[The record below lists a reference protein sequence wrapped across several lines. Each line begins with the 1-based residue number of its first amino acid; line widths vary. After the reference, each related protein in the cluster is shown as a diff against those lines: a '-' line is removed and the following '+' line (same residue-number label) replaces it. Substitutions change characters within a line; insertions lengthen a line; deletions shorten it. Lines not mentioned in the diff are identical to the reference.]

1 MTAPARRIPLD
12 RRVLVVRE
20 DRIDLRPER
29 GAVLWPLI
37 GLAIGLALFALVA
50 LFANDLSTTLLAVML
65 LAGLIFAPLSAMG
78 VIYSIIG
85 AAVVVERKKQ
95 SVRFQQGVLG
105 LGLGTYE
112 LVPFWKIEHIEVAD
126 FPLGDA
132 PSNLPRP
139 AFDLR
144 AWDIVLVKASGKRLS
159 IGQVVAANKDDLL
172 DEGFDRALDAAE
184 AIAALTDKPVVITA
198 AVEDESLQE
207 MAEPEGAEDGEP
219 TVSASEEPPRS
230 PLSRARERGR
240 G

>member
-1 MTAPARRIPLD
+1 MPEPARRIPLD

-37 GLAIGLALFALVA
+37 GFAIGLALFAAVA
-50 LFANDLSTTLLAVML
+50 LFASSLSTTLLAIML
-65 LAGLIFAPLSAMG
+65 IAGLIFAPLSAMG
-78 VIYSIIG
+78 VIYSIVG

-126 FPLGDA
+126 FPLCDA

-144 AWDIVLVKASGKRLS
+144 AWDIVLVKTSGKRLS
-159 IGQVVAANKDDLL
+159 IAQVVSANKDDLL

-184 AIAALTDKPVVITA
+184 AIAAMTDKSVAITA
-198 AVEDESLQE
+198 AIEDELAGDIAPDAQPD
-207 MAEPEGAEDGEP
+207 AAPHVDA
-219 TVSASEEPPRS
+219 PR
-230 PLSRARERGR
+230 
-240 G
+240 

>member
-1 MTAPARRIPLD
+1 MPAPTRRIPLD

-29 GAVLWPLI
+29 GAVLWPLT
-37 GLAIGLALFALVA
+37 GLAIGLGIFAIVA
-50 LFANDLSTTLLAVML
+50 LFANDLSATALALML
-65 LAGLIFAPLSAMG
+65 LPALIIAPLSAMG

-132 PSNLPRP
+132 PSHLPRP

-144 AWDIVLVKASGKRLS
+144 AWDIVLVKTSGKRLS
-159 IGQVVAANKDDLL
+159 ISQVVAANKDDLL

-184 AIAALTDKPVVITA
+184 AIAAMTDKSVAITA
-198 AVEDESLQE
+198 AVEDER
-207 MAEPEGAEDGEP
+207 ADDADIPPAVD
-219 TVSASEEPPRS
+219 ASERTAATADEHQ
-230 PLSRARERGR
+230 
-240 G
+240 

>member
-1 MTAPARRIPLD
+1 MPEPARRIPLD
-12 RRVLVVRE
+12 RRVLVVHE

-37 GLAIGLALFALVA
+37 GLALGLTIFAIVA
-50 LFANDLSTTLLAVML
+50 LFANDLSATALAFML
-65 LAGLIFAPLSAMG
+65 VPGLIIAPLSAMG

-112 LVPFWKIEHIEVAD
+112 LVPFWKIERIEVAD

-144 AWDIVLVKASGKRLS
+144 AWDIVLVKTSGKRLS
-159 IGQVVAANKDDLL
+159 IAQVVAANKDDLL

-184 AIAALTDKPVVITA
+184 AIASLTEKSVMITA
-198 AVEDESLQE
+198 AVEN
-207 MAEPEGAEDGEP
+207 EGGDD
-219 TVSASEEPPRS
+219 
-230 PLSRARERGR
+230 AREPAPSADETTVAASDERQ
-240 G
+240 